1 MYKIILN
8 KQQLSR
14 LMAGKR
20 IKCSLFGERTSDG
33 QFAIGVYEYQQSAG
47 KHHAQQLH
55 TLPHGWV
62 RKTPRRYKL
71 SVSLPDSLGERRIGE
86 LMESESAEARS
97 FMNSLESIMAN
108 T

>member
-1 MYKIILN
+1 MKLIILN
-8 KQQLSR
+8 EQQLSR
-14 LMAGKR
+14 LMKGKR
-20 IKCSLFGERTSDG
+20 IKCSLFMTRTSDG
-33 QFAIGVYEYQQSAG
+33 QDAIGVCEYQQNAG

-71 SVSLPDSLGERRIGE
+71 SISLPDSLGERRIGE

-97 FMNSLESIMAN
+97 FMNSVESLLPNI
-108 T
+108 